1 MMNPQKFNAL
11 LLLLDDNDPE
21 VRLQV
26 EQELLKEGDK
36 ILPFL
41 KNAKRNSDYTYLTPL
56 LQALIERIQNN
67 NLIAELREWHQH
79 EQQDLLRA
87 FWILNKIVEPELD
100 YDYFILH
107 IDKLAQTVAQTVTP
121 ALPMQELLRRLN
133 YVFFETLAFKPDID
147 TFHSPE
153 NSFLLSVIE
162 RRKGN
167 PISLSI
173 LYMILGRKIGLPLY
187 GVNLPNIF
195 VLTYLDPHQQ
205 FFINPF
211 NYGSIFQKSDI
222 EEYIRTLKLPML
234 DIFHQPC
241 DHVQIIQRVLRN
253 LISAFEQEGQNAT
266 VERLQTLLE
275 LLDEEN

>member
-1 MMNPQKFNAL
+1 MNPQKFNAL
-11 LLLLDDNDPE
+11 LLLLDDTDQE

-26 EQELLKEGDK
+26 EQELLQEGDR
-36 ILPFL
+36 IVSWLE
-41 KNAKRNSDYTYLTPL
+41 NAKKEAAYAYLVPTL
-56 LQALIERIQNN
+56 EAFIERVKKN
-67 NLIAELREWHQH
+67 NLIAELQEWHTQ
-79 EQQDLLRA
+79 EPQDLLRA

-107 IDKLAQTVAQTVTP
+107 IDKLAQTVAQTATP

-133 YVFFETLAFKPDID
+133 YVFFETLGFKPDID
-147 TFHSPE
+147 SFHSPQ

-195 VLTYLDPHQQ
+195 VLTYLDTQQQ

-222 EEYIRTLKLPML
+222 EEYVRTLKLPML
-234 DIFHQPC
+234 DIFHLPC
-241 DHVQIIQRVLRN
+241 DHVQIIRRVLRN
-253 LISAFEQEGQNAT
+253 LIVAFEEEKQSQT
-266 VERLQTLLE
+266 VEKLQALLE
-275 LLDEEN
+275 VLEEEN